1 VSVIADGA
9 LSAGANGIAWDGAA
23 AEKPARAKAEAIKM
37 FRMKWPFD
45 LQRGDS

>member
-1 VSVIADGA
+1 VSVNADGA

-23 AEKPARAKAEAIKM
+23 AERPTRAKAEAIKM

-45 LQRGDS
+45 LQRGQP